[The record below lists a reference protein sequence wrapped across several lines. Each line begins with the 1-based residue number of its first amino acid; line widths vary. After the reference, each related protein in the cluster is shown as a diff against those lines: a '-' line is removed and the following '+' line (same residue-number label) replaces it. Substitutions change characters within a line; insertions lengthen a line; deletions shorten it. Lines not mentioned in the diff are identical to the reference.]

1 MNFTIYFNAIPNSVT
16 PIPTTI
22 FTATNYSYGNL
33 DYATGFGN
41 TSSFKV
47 TSMPKGIMPFQ
58 INSFYNCYG
67 GIFYPGDP
75 YCYSHQPLNISTDT
89 DIRTATINNSYV
101 PTSED
106 FLFQNIIFKTS
117 EDLTLTL
124 AFYQADGEKYANS
137 FISVN
142 MLPIQVPPTMA
153 IYIDP
158 SLDDSEKM
166 SIFFTMNTTSN
177 YTNSEG
183 EVNVSLAFNGSYFG
197 FWAATFTA
205 GSASTYPL
213 FFRTEFPVGSMQIK
227 RQPAVNASVPHVA
240 DVFMTV
246 PQVTVSD
253 LAGVPLPFVVVTVL
267 FDDGSGCNNGTTI
280 AMLDQYTYGCASNTQ
295 LTSFVTTFYSYKAK
309 TFNTDEY
316 GILTL
321 DSFGLMDVAGKACV
335 RFRFAIGEPGMVFI
349 SAATDEVCLI
359 NDYVYDVSDAISYK
373 VADNQPFSLPATV
386 TFKRDNA
393 GQYDT
398 SGFIIIA
405 GFAKYID
412 SEEQSDLEDASERVL
427 LYNYCQFYN
436 ATSIDGYCTDLKII
450 NDDKPFIASTNF
462 TSLQWRRPTLSS
474 TFQLQF
480 SSVLLQDSNAISS
493 PIEVVS
499 TPSNLDVLFILNLI

>member
-213 FFRTEFPVGSMQIK
+213 FFRTEFP
-227 RQPAVNASVPHVA
+227 
-240 DVFMTV
+240 
-246 PQVTVSD
+246 
-253 LAGVPLPFVVVTVL
+253 L
-267 FDDGSGCNNGTTI
+267 
-280 AMLDQYTYGCASNTQ
+280 
-295 LTSFVTTFYSYKAK
+295 
-309 TFNTDEY
+309 
-316 GILTL
+316 
-321 DSFGLMDVAGKACV
+321 
-335 RFRFAIGEPGMVFI
+335 
-349 SAATDEVCLI
+349 EVC
-359 NDYVYDVSDAISYK
+359 K
-373 VADNQPFSLPATV
+373 
-386 TFKRDNA
+386 
-393 GQYDT
+393 
-398 SGFIIIA
+398 
-405 GFAKYID
+405 
-412 SEEQSDLEDASERVL
+412 
-427 LYNYCQFYN
+427 
-436 ATSIDGYCTDLKII
+436 
-450 NDDKPFIASTNF
+450 
-462 TSLQWRRPTLSS
+462 
-474 TFQLQF
+474 
-480 SSVLLQDSNAISS
+480 
-493 PIEVVS
+493 
-499 TPSNLDVLFILNLI
+499 